1 MLRKDNAAPMGGICA
16 VIATKNTSEKKKAM
30 AKVNVT
36 ATINIQRTKTIEVD
50 VRVNDVKEWL
60 RDNYGTPSE
69 HGMSWDDPEVLAEF
83 LPDVHQDLDFDEEEG
98 SIDETENDQW
108 EIDHVERF
116 Q

>member
-1 MLRKDNAAPMGGICA
+1 MGGVCA
-16 VIATKNTSEKKKAM
+16 VIAMKNTSKKKKKKTTM

-50 VRVNDVKEWL
+50 VRVIDVKEWL

-69 HGMSWDDPEVLAEF
+69 HGMSWDDPDVLAEF
-83 LPDVHQDLDFDEEEG
+83 LPDVHEDLDFDEEEG
-98 SIDETENDQW
+98 VIEETEYDQW
-108 EIDHVERF
+108 EIDHAGLA